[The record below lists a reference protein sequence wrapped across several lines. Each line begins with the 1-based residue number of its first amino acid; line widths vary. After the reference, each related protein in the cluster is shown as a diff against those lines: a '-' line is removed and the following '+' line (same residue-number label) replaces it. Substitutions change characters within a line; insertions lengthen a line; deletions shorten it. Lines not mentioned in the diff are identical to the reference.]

1 MADRVVIDGELQ
13 MCLQMDGDMTVRQQA
28 EGESGKV
35 TRTNWRGY
43 SAYEI
48 AVQQGY
54 TGTEQEW
61 LASLKGDTGERGPQ
75 GIQGIQGPKGNK
87 GDRGEQGIKGDTGE
101 RGPQGIQGV
110 KGDTGSKGDTGDS
123 GVYIGTDEPTDPAVN
138 VWVDPDETD
147 DDVAEVIL
155 DTTLSED
162 TAAAI
167 FNTDN
172 NGKAFRLKAAKIICL
187 LPASLTE
194 ALDYIT
200 ARYKA
205 VRVDGES
212 ETLSFPTLRYA
223 IKTKCLLTY
232 EFDGHGG
239 LGFVRGSSASSIGS
253 SSSQHLTMT
262 ASWGLNRYISEFQ
275 LRKYSANT
283 TLIPAG
289 TRVMIIGIRG

>member
-1 MADRVVIDGELQ
+1 MAERVVLDGELHIV
-13 MCLQMDGDMTVRQQA
+13 CHVDGDATLDQHTD
-28 EGESGKV
+28 GDGGKV
-35 TRTNWRGY
+35 TRYNWRGY

-75 GIQGIQGPKGNK
+75 GIQGIQGPKGDK
-87 GDRGEQGIKGDTGE
+87 GDRGEQGIKGDIGE

-138 VWVDPDETD
+138 VWIDPDETD

-172 NGKAFRLKAAKIICL
+172 EGKAFRLKAAKIICL

-205 VRVDGES
+205 VRVDGVS

-239 LGFVRGSSASSIGS
+239 LGFVRGSSASGIGS
-253 SSSQHLTMT
+253 SSAQNLTMT
-262 ASWGLNRYISEFQ
+262 ASWGLNQYISEFQ
-275 LRKYSANT
+275 LRQYSAST